1 MLMPGIYLA
10 IASEKSVCWKSL
22 RSYRKALSLDP
33 QHLGAHEYLG
43 ELYLMM
49 NKPEKAKKQL
59 KKLRRYCGDCEQ
71 AEELSEAIEKY
82 VG

>member
-1 MLMPGIYLA
+1 MPGIYLA